1 MEGQQPAAAPDS
13 ATAADAR
20 NRIERALE
28 VLGGE
33 ARVRAIAT
41 IEIQG
46 TGVEFRAAEIQ
57 GWKPGS
63 RTRSEHRETVVADFP
78 NARVS
83 HEYRTGRHDGSTRWR
98 RFMYA
103 GEQRAWIEFTNR
115 IADRAPHPRAAEDR
129 RELLRRIP
137 HYLLLEAWDHPE
149 GLRTL
154 PDTTAG
160 GRRLHVVSYAIPG
173 RKETVRLLLDAETS
187 LLAAV
192 TQPVDFLGVGDAV
205 VEIAYDTHTR
215 HDALGWF
222 PGGHE
227 LRLSGAVSQQ
237 VRYTR
242 VAVNDAASPG
252 AFDVPEEMRGFTA
265 ARDSARAIAPGVY
278 VYTSPQGFNALFV
291 EFSDQVLAVEA
302 PGRSARSARSP
313 STPRPAALR
322 SPRRSSS
329 GSARRSPASPSR
341 TSRSRTTIA
350 TTRAARGRSS
360 PRAPRCSPRRARA
373 RSSRGSPAH
382 PRPWCRTVFPGRA
395 AHSG

>member
-63 RTRSEHRETVVADFP
+63 RTRSEHRETLVADFP

-242 VAVNDAASPG
+242 VAVNDAASPA

-302 PGRSARSARSP
+302 PGRVGAIGEIPFDTETSSAAVSE
-313 STPRPAALR
+313 ALIER
-322 SPRRSSS
+322 IRQPLP
-329 GSARRSPASPSR
+329 GKPI
-341 TSRSRTTIA
+341 THLGSRTTIA

-360 PRAPRCSPRRARA
+360 PRAPHCSPRRARA